1 MKKLVFTGSGVA
13 MVTPMKQDGSVN
25 YDMLEKLIEFHIQN
39 GTDAIVSCATTGES
53 PVLNHQ
59 EHCDVIKFVVEHVN
73 KRVPVIA
80 SSGSNDTSYAV
91 ELSKAA
97 QELGAD
103 ALLMVTPYYNKT
115 SQSGLVKHYTY
126 VADRVDL
133 PIIVYNVPS
142 RTGCNIKPETYLEL
156 SKHPNI
162 VATKEANG
170 DISSVA
176 KTISL
181 CGDELYVYSGN
192 DDQTLAMLALGG
204 KGVISTMANI
214 LPTVM
219 HNICADYFSG
229 NIEKSREATLKY
241 IELMDALFMDVNPI
255 PVKAAMKMLGADCGD
270 CRLPLATLSK
280 ENEAKL
286 AAILKKYQ
294 LSSLGI

>member
-1 MKKLVFTGSGVA
+1 MKKLIFTGSGVA

-25 YDMLEKLIEFHIQN
+25 YDMLAKLIEFHIQN
-39 GTDAIVSCATTGES
+39 GTDAIVTCATTGES

-59 EHCDVIKFVVEHVN
+59 EHCDVVKFVVEHVK

-80 SSGSNDTSYAV
+80 GSGSNDTSYAV
-91 ELSKAA
+91 ELSKMA

-115 SQSGLVKHYTY
+115 SQAGLVKHYTY

-162 VATKEANG
+162 VGTKEANG

-181 CGDELYVYSGN
+181 CGDDLYVYSGN
-192 DDQTLAMLALGG
+192 DDQTLAMIALGG

-214 LPTVM
+214 LPAVM

-241 IELMDALFMDVNPI
+241 LELMEALFVDVNPI

-270 CRLPLATLSK
+270 CRLPLTTLSK
-280 ENEAKL
+280 ENETKL
-286 AAILKKYQ
+286 ASILKKYQ
-294 LSSLGI
+294 LSTLGI